1 MGSIASIISDLKFG
15 RSTLLKAIEGLSAR
29 ELVQTPIYGEW
40 TIKDV
45 LAHVIGWDRRV
56 ITILPMILQDRASQ
70 VAGVDVQ
77 EHNRQSISVWQDK
90 SFAEVLAAIR
100 SSHRQ
105 ILDIVAG
112 LDHVEIDKRR
122 KRNSRIITIRS
133 YVLDIMLEHE
143 RQHALE
149 IEQWRKELDEA
160 IDPVA
165 IRAMIRQTRADFMA
179 ILDNFSEADVL
190 DQTAVGVW
198 SISDVVGHVADWEQL
213 ALGAARHIY
222 DPSQP
227 PIIRLRDDIEEW
239 NTILAAERRLKS
251 WPENYHYMRQ
261 THLAMDEFIVALKP
275 GDWRLR
281 GTYPWFD
288 EGTLAELLVQA
299 AEHYPD
305 HLPDLEQWYKKRY
318 E

>member
-1 MGSIASIISDLKFG
+1 MGSISGIVSDLKFG
-15 RSTLLKAIEGLSAR
+15 RSTLLKAIEGLSER
-29 ELVQTPIYGEW
+29 ELTETPIYGEW
-40 TIKDV
+40 KIKDV

-56 ITILPMILQDRASQ
+56 IAILPLILHDRTSQ
-70 VAGVDVQ
+70 VSSVEVQ
-77 EHNRQSISVWQDK
+77 EHNRQSVSVWQDK

-100 SSHRQ
+100 STHQQ
-105 ILDIVAG
+105 ILDIVSA

-122 KRNSRIITIRS
+122 ERNSRIITIRS

-149 IEQWRKELDEA
+149 IEQWRKQLEKA
-160 IDPVA
+160 IDPAA
-165 IRAMIRQTRADFMA
+165 IRAMVRQTRADFIA
-179 ILDNFSEADVL
+179 ILDCFNEDDVL

-198 SISDVVGHVADWEQL
+198 SVNDVVGHLADWEQL
-213 ALGAARHIY
+213 ALRAAYHIY

-227 PIIRLRDDIEEW
+227 PITRLSDDIEAW
-239 NTILAAERRLKS
+239 NKIMAAERRVKS
-251 WPENYHYMRQ
+251 WPENYHYLRQ
-261 THLAMDEFIVALKP
+261 THLAMDEFIAALKP

-281 GTYPWFD
+281 GSYPWFD
-288 EGTLAELLVQA
+288 EGTLAELLIQA